1 MIQPCMS
8 TCDSF
13 KMKKGPKWEEGM
25 FWLPWDGLQCWGLG
39 LEAQKWGKWALLLLD
54 ITEQPEEKFIQQSA
68 EASSDAGRNT
78 GRRTSFSGI
87 SCHSCCNSTN
97 RCEVF
102 LHVWKGRRA
111 RKGKE
116 HWQEGAVVAQKPI
129 SCLTAETH
137 RIHCPHLN
145 RKAVFI
151 NWLVQ
156 HHLRVLTT
164 LSTYYS

>member
-1 MIQPCMS
+1 MRRGDVLVTMRWPS
-8 TCDSF
+8 V
-13 KMKKGPKWEEGM
+13 
-25 FWLPWDGLQCWGLG
+25 LG
-39 LEAQKWGKWALLLLD
+39 TGFGGIEMGQVGSAALGHHRAAWRE
-54 ITEQPEEKFIQQSA
+54 IHPTQSA

-78 GRRTSFSGI
+78 GRRTSFSGV
-87 SCHSCCNSTN
+87 SCHSCCDSTN

-102 LHVWKGRRA
+102 LHVWTGRRA

-145 RKAVFI
+145 RKPVFVS
-151 NWLVQ
+151 WPSPTSAQ
-156 HHLRVLTT
+156 
-164 LSTYYS
+164 STHYTEYPLQLN